1 LSFRRFISLFIK
13 AFLTSA
19 NHSQNFA
26 FFEVDFSN
34 CVILSIANINKMLS
48 LPVDMAKTL
57 REMELNLLVAAVD
70 QPHFAIADGGL
81 TLHRLLID
89 DEDSI
94 VG

>member
-1 LSFRRFISLFIK
+1 
-13 AFLTSA
+13 
-19 NHSQNFA
+19 
-26 FFEVDFSN
+26 
-34 CVILSIANINKMLS
+34 MLS

-89 DEDSI
+89 DEDPI
-94 VG
+94 VGWIWNHKQVRLQTVLFLHS